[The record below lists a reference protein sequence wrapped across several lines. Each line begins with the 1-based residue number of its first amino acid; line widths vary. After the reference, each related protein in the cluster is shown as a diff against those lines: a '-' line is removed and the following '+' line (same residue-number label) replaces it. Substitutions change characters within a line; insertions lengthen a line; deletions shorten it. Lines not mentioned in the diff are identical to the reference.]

1 MRKQRNTKGAQYLLL
16 KDIRGLGRA
25 GEIVAPKAGFVRN
38 FLLPKGFLL
47 PASPATVKLQKEL
60 QEKRAK
66 QAAQDRADA
75 ESLAREL
82 EGKEVIAVAKTD
94 VAGRLY
100 GSVSTKDL
108 AVLIEEQQD
117 LQVDRRDI
125 ILPHGIKSLGS
136 YKVTLKLMEGVTV
149 DMQLTVIPE
158 K

>member
-1 MRKQRNTKGAQYLLL
+1 MRKQRNKSGAQYLLL

-25 GEIVAPKAGFVRN
+25 GELVAPKAGFVRN
-38 FLLPKGFLL
+38 YLLPQGFLL

-66 QAAQDRADA
+66 QAAQDREGA
-75 ESLAREL
+75 EHLAREL
-82 EGKEVIAVAKTD
+82 SGREVAAVAKTD
-94 VAGRLY
+94 VSGRLY

-108 AVLIEEQQD
+108 ALLIEEQLD

-136 YKVTLKLMEGVTV
+136 YQVTLKLMEGVTV
-149 DMQLTVIPE
+149 DIQLTVIPE